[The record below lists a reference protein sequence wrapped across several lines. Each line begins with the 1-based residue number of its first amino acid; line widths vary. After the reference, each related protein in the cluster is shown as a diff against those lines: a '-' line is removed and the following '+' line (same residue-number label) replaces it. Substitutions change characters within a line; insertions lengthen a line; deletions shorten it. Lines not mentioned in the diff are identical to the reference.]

1 MYFSPNSRFN
11 SPNSIKFKI
20 ASPTNLTEH
29 RHLFT
34 LKTMSGISNCSTS
47 LPLPDFVKPPTNVP
61 YFAIENLKGIEDTLK
76 SCCGDSPVSNYE
88 NNNNDDFG
96 AECFSYCNITSK
108 DLTGQKV
115 YDCVSDKLKDVN
127 VAQWNSSWVNPT
139 GGATSARA
147 GGVVGYLVFGLVLS
161 AAMSML

>member
-1 MYFSPNSRFN
+1 
-11 SPNSIKFKI
+11 
-20 ASPTNLTEH
+20 
-29 RHLFT
+29 
-34 LKTMSGISNCSTS
+34 MSGITNCSTS
-47 LPLPDFVKPPTNVP
+47 LPLPEFVQPPTNVP

-88 NNNNDDFG
+88 NKNNDDFG

-115 YDCVSDKLKDVN
+115 YDCVNEKLKSVN

-139 GGATSARA
+139 NGATSART
-147 GGVVGYLVFGLVLS
+147 GGVVGYMVFGLILS